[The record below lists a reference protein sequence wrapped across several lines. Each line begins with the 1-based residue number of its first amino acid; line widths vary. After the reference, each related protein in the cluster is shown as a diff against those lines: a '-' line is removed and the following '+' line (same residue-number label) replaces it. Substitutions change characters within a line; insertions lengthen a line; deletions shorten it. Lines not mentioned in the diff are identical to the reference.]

1 MGGAAPALLLLLAA
15 GLCAA
20 QYEEY
25 SVRGFPAAALEPL
38 QRAYARALAQ
48 YAEAQW
54 AESARALEA
63 SLRLHRLLR
72 DSEAHCHR
80 RCAAP
85 AEGDPAEEPPA
96 EGDPAAWEWE
106 REMQLFGRLL
116 RRAGCLRACKRD
128 LPVFQLRYPPAQTL
142 RDFQRRLPYQYL
154 HYALFKVRRRGAPR
168 ARKCRATWL
177 VAGGGSEGLPRAG
190 GGGRPAP
197 PPCTA
202 LVCAS
207 SATLRPSALPPIG
220 HTPSP
225 PLILHPRA
233 APLILCPSSSA
244 SFATPQSCVPP
255 SRAPILHHQPAPA
268 ALHPLPPAPLYPA
281 PRCHVFCRPAP
292 PFLHSPSGIPP
303 SPAPPSCLCTVARQ
317 HHLGCIRQD
326 SNKIEKAVSAAHTFL
341 QKNPKHEMTLKYLN
355 YYRTMLD
362 VDEYLVDLEAQPYE
376 PIFVRSVKLYNNGD
390 FRSSA
395 ADMEQALAEY
405 YKAYE
410 NCLASCEGAYEL
422 QEFKD
427 FYPAIADHFVSV
439 LQCKVDCETELTPNV
454 GGYFV
459 EKFVATMYHYL
470 QFAYYKL
477 NDVRD
482 AVRSVSSYMLFDPG
496 DAVMQQNLVYYR
508 FHRERWRLQE
518 EDFEPRPEAVRYH
531 NRTAA
536 QKKMLDFAR
545 QYLQADDEVKGGPS
559 TGHSRV
565 LLGVLGWCGWVLW
578 IPRGR
583 ALPRPGGPTPK
594 PALEKRPRLGEEL
607 QTGLLSPAASS
618 CRPVLQMEVDSGE
631 GLEAQ
636 DLPSDGEFEGEGDY
650 EEGFFAEWWQEPKT
664 KGDKADQGS

>member
-1 MGGAAPALLLLLAA
+1 MALRRRPGGRRSRSGRPFPWDAALEFLYTWTPSSLGPRPTGQSPPGGRGSGRGKKKISSVLARAPRWNTPRCHRPASDTVLGLGWGQCGRGEAWRPAGAPSAPPQPTTRGAPPSPRGPLKEGLAPLFPAPPALAARILTAPPAQRPAPARPLARGCAGQSAMGRRPLLPLGPGLVPLVLW

-38 QRAYARALAQ
+38 QGAYARALAQ

-54 AESARALEA
+54 EASARELEA

-72 DSEAHCHR
+72 DSEAHCHQ
-80 RCAAP
+80 RCAAQRP
-85 AEGDPAEEPPA
+85 AQDPAQDLAQEPAQDLEPEWEEE
-96 EGDPAAWEWE
+96 EGEEGEEKEDSAAWDWVSASWEWE
-106 REMQLFGRLL
+106 RELQLFGQLL
-116 RRAGCLRACKRD
+116 RRASCLRACKRD

-154 HYALFKVRRRGAPR
+154 HYALFK
-168 ARKCRATWL
+168 
-177 VAGGGSEGLPRAG
+177 
-190 GGGRPAP
+190 
-197 PPCTA
+197 
-202 LVCAS
+202 
-207 SATLRPSALPPIG
+207 
-220 HTPSP
+220 
-225 PLILHPRA
+225 
-233 APLILCPSSSA
+233 
-244 SFATPQSCVPP
+244 
-255 SRAPILHHQPAPA
+255 
-268 ALHPLPPAPLYPA
+268 
-281 PRCHVFCRPAP
+281 
-292 PFLHSPSGIPP
+292 
-303 SPAPPSCLCTVARQ
+303 
-317 HHLGCIRQD
+317 

-341 QKNPKHEMTLKYLN
+341 QKNPKHEMTLRYLN
-355 YYRTMLD
+355 YYRTMVD

-395 ADMEQALAEY
+395 ADMEQALTQY

-410 NCLASCEGAYEL
+410 DCLASCEGAYEV

-439 LQCKVDCETELTPNV
+439 LQCKVDCEAELTPNV

-477 NDVRD
+477 NDMRN

-518 EDFEPRPEAVRYH
+518 KDFEPRPEAVRYH

-545 QYLQADDEVKGGPS
+545 QYLQADDE
-559 TGHSRV
+559 
-565 LLGVLGWCGWVLW
+565 
-578 IPRGR
+578 
-583 ALPRPGGPTPK
+583 
-594 PALEKRPRLGEEL
+594 
-607 QTGLLSPAASS
+607 
-618 CRPVLQMEVDSGE
+618 MEVDGDE
-631 GLEAQ
+631 GPEVQ
-636 DLPSDGEFEGEGDY
+636 DQPSDGEFEGEGDY
-650 EEGFFAEWWQEPKT
+650 EEGFVADWWQEPKT
-664 KGDKADQGS
+664 KGDKADQETLE

>member
-1 MGGAAPALLLLLAA
+1 MGGAALTLLLAA

-38 QRAYARALAQ
+38 QRAYARALSQ
-48 YAEAQW
+48 YAGAQW

-85 AEGDPAEEPPA
+85 AEGGPAEEPPA
-96 EGDPAAWEWE
+96 GGDPAAWEWE

-154 HYALFKVRRRGAPR
+154 HYALFK
-168 ARKCRATWL
+168 
-177 VAGGGSEGLPRAG
+177 
-190 GGGRPAP
+190 
-197 PPCTA
+197 
-202 LVCAS
+202 
-207 SATLRPSALPPIG
+207 
-220 HTPSP
+220 
-225 PLILHPRA
+225 
-233 APLILCPSSSA
+233 
-244 SFATPQSCVPP
+244 
-255 SRAPILHHQPAPA
+255 
-268 ALHPLPPAPLYPA
+268 
-281 PRCHVFCRPAP
+281 
-292 PFLHSPSGIPP
+292 
-303 SPAPPSCLCTVARQ
+303 
-317 HHLGCIRQD
+317 

-355 YYRTMLD
+355 YYKTMVD

-376 PIFVRSVKLYNNGD
+376 RIFVRSVKLYNNGD
-390 FRSSA
+390 FRSSV

-410 NCLASCEGAYEL
+410 DCLASCEGAYEL

-427 FYPAIADHFVSV
+427 FYPAIADRFVSV

-531 NRTAA
+531 NRTAT
-536 QKKMLDFAR
+536 QKKMLEFAK
-545 QYLQADDEVKGGPS
+545 QYLQADDE
-559 TGHSRV
+559 
-565 LLGVLGWCGWVLW
+565 
-578 IPRGR
+578 
-583 ALPRPGGPTPK
+583 
-594 PALEKRPRLGEEL
+594 
-607 QTGLLSPAASS
+607 
-618 CRPVLQMEVDSGE
+618 MEVDGGE
-631 GLEAQ
+631 GPEAW

-664 KGDKADQGS
+664 KGDKADQETLR

>member
-1 MGGAAPALLLLLAA
+1 MGGAALELLLLLAA

-48 YAEAQW
+48 YAGAQW

-85 AEGDPAEEPPA
+85 AEGNPAEEPPA
-96 EGDPAAWEWE
+96 EVESVAWEWE

-116 RRAGCLRACKRD
+116 RRAGCLRACKRE

-142 RDFQRRLPYQYL
+142 RDFQRRQPYQYL
-154 HYALFKVRRRGAPR
+154 HYALFK
-168 ARKCRATWL
+168 
-177 VAGGGSEGLPRAG
+177 
-190 GGGRPAP
+190 
-197 PPCTA
+197 
-202 LVCAS
+202 
-207 SATLRPSALPPIG
+207 
-220 HTPSP
+220 
-225 PLILHPRA
+225 
-233 APLILCPSSSA
+233 
-244 SFATPQSCVPP
+244 
-255 SRAPILHHQPAPA
+255 
-268 ALHPLPPAPLYPA
+268 
-281 PRCHVFCRPAP
+281 
-292 PFLHSPSGIPP
+292 
-303 SPAPPSCLCTVARQ
+303 
-317 HHLGCIRQD
+317 

-355 YYRTMLD
+355 YYKTMLD

-410 NCLASCEGAYEL
+410 DCLAGCEGAYEL

-518 EDFEPRPEAVRYH
+518 EDFEPRPEAVSYH

-545 QYLQADDEVKGGPS
+545 QYLQADDE
-559 TGHSRV
+559 
-565 LLGVLGWCGWVLW
+565 
-578 IPRGR
+578 
-583 ALPRPGGPTPK
+583 
-594 PALEKRPRLGEEL
+594 
-607 QTGLLSPAASS
+607 
-618 CRPVLQMEVDSGE
+618 MEVDSGE

-664 KGDKADQGS
+664 KGDKADQETLR

>member
-1 MGGAAPALLLLLAA
+1 MGPGSAGVALLALA

-38 QRAYARALAQ
+38 QGAYARALAQ

-54 AESARALEA
+54 EESARELEA

-80 RCAAP
+80 RCSAQNP
-85 AEGDPAEEPPA
+85 AQDLAQDPAQDLAQDPAQDSAQNLAQDPAQEE
-96 EGDPAAWEWE
+96 EEDQEDSAAWEWE
-106 REMQLFGRLL
+106 REMQLFGQLL
-116 RRAGCLRACKRD
+116 RRASCLRACKRD

-142 RDFQRRLPYQYL
+142 RDFQRRMPYQYL
-154 HYALFKVRRRGAPR
+154 HYALFK
-168 ARKCRATWL
+168 
-177 VAGGGSEGLPRAG
+177 
-190 GGGRPAP
+190 
-197 PPCTA
+197 
-202 LVCAS
+202 
-207 SATLRPSALPPIG
+207 
-220 HTPSP
+220 
-225 PLILHPRA
+225 
-233 APLILCPSSSA
+233 
-244 SFATPQSCVPP
+244 
-255 SRAPILHHQPAPA
+255 
-268 ALHPLPPAPLYPA
+268 
-281 PRCHVFCRPAP
+281 
-292 PFLHSPSGIPP
+292 
-303 SPAPPSCLCTVARQ
+303 
-317 HHLGCIRQD
+317 

-341 QKNPKHEMTLKYLN
+341 QKNPKHEMTLRYLN
-355 YYRTMLD
+355 YYRTMVD

-395 ADMEQALAEY
+395 ADMEQALTEY

-410 NCLASCEGAYEL
+410 DCLAGCEGAYEV

-477 NDVRD
+477 NDMRN

-536 QKKMLDFAR
+536 QKKMLDFAK
-545 QYLQADDEVKGGPS
+545 QYLQADDE
-559 TGHSRV
+559 
-565 LLGVLGWCGWVLW
+565 
-578 IPRGR
+578 
-583 ALPRPGGPTPK
+583 
-594 PALEKRPRLGEEL
+594 
-607 QTGLLSPAASS
+607 
-618 CRPVLQMEVDSGE
+618 MEVDGDE
-631 GLEAQ
+631 GPEVQ
-636 DLPSDGEFEGEGDY
+636 DQPSDGEFEGEGDY
-650 EEGFFAEWWQEPKT
+650 EEGFFADWWQEPKT
-664 KGDKADQGS
+664 KGDKADQETLE